1 MPPRFLDLL
10 RGWGNIEL
18 VSISKQLGEY
28 FGTDKGLLVV
38 STPEDDEHKL
48 QDGDV
53 ILTIGGREPDSPSHA
68 MRILGSYQAGE
79 EVTLEIMRKRK
90 QQSVVIEIPERR
102 VSIEMA
108 PRIEREI
115 VTEIVAP
122 N

>member
-1 MPPRFLDLL
+1 MSPRFLDLV
-10 RGWGNIEL
+10 RGWGGIEL
-18 VSISKQLGEY
+18 VSISKRLGEY

-38 STPEDDEHKL
+38 STPEDDKFKL

-53 ILTIGGREPDSPSHA
+53 ILAIGGREPDSPAHA

-79 EVTLEIMRKRK
+79 KVTLEVMRKRK
-90 QQSVVIEIPERR
+90 QQSVEIEIPERR
-102 VSIEMA
+102 VSIEMT
-108 PRIEREI
+108 PRIEQQI